1 MLQINIWKYIGAIVV
16 VVGILFGSYS
26 YGYNEAV
33 EDTKLEEFEKLQA
46 AQEANLILNKKLSD
60 VSIQLAE
67 TKSKVIV
74 KEKIVTNKVIEYV
87 QDPNR
92 VVCNY
97 DDKWLQLKQSI
108 INNADPRE

>member
-46 AQEANLILNKKLSD
+46 NLILNKKLSD
-60 VSIQLAE
+60 VSMQLAE
-67 TKSKVIV
+67 TKSKVII
-74 KEKIVTNKVIEYV
+74 KEKIVTKKVIEYV

-108 INNADPRE
+108 INNADPRK